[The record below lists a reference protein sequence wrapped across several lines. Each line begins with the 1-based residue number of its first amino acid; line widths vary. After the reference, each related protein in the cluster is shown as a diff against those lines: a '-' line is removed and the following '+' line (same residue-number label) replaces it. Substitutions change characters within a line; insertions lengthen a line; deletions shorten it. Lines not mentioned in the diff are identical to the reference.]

1 VTRPRNGL
9 LYVIH
14 CDTLSLDMSSMK
26 TLSLS
31 ERLADHTQ
39 GLILAAAITLLE
51 KAPVHEITVRAVAAH
66 AHISER
72 TIFRYFATRDALL
85 NAIAGEVSRQMALP
99 PDPISMAELLDYP
112 DPLYRRFEATAA
124 LTKAALHTELFSR
137 MRTVQAQRRW
147 ESVRKVIDAHAPQ
160 RNESDRKRAAANI
173 RYFLSATAWHYYR
186 VYFGFGLNDTIECA
200 RTAVLQAAEGLEYQG
215 KASISNASGRR

>member
-1 VTRPRNGL
+1 
-9 LYVIH
+9 
-14 CDTLSLDMSSMK
+14 MK

-39 GLILAAAITLLE
+39 GLILASAIDLLE
-51 KAPVHEITVRAVAAH
+51 KAPVHELTVRAVAGQ

-85 NAIAGEVSRQMALP
+85 NAIADEVSRHMALP
-99 PDPISMAELLDYP
+99 PDPASMAELLDYP
-112 DPLYRRFEATAA
+112 DTLYRRFEATAA

-137 MRTVQAQRRW
+137 MRNSQAQRRW

-160 RNESDRKRAAANI
+160 RSEHDRKLAAANI
-173 RYFLSATAWHYYR
+173 RYFLSATTWHYYR
-186 VYFGFGLNDTIECA
+186 FYFGFGLNESIECA
-200 RTAVLQAAEGLEYQG
+200 RIAVMQAADGL
-215 KASISNASGRR
+215 RRRRKD